1 MKSRHIITPA
11 LLACLI
17 VLSSPHAVALTPTF
31 TISAERVEQHFS
43 FGEDEVDSTIDA
55 ITLTPGLTWGNW
67 QVSATLP
74 WQSIDGQY
82 FFNNLYPNLAQ
93 TCSQINSLSPLQRW
107 LLQRNT
113 KLNEEALD
121 YCAETA
127 GVESRS
133 ENDHTSGWNDV
144 EVFANYYIP
153 STSTWLAG
161 SLGLGYQHDNGDEFE
176 GLGNGARQLFAETT
190 WMAAGNR
197 LSLSTTLGYFFV
209 IEDNSAVGINDH
221 GYGALDA
228 RLLLSKHI
236 ELGVR
241 YDYQQTDND
250 VFDDYDY
257 WTYSLHF
264 YAGQHWGG
272 QAYVT
277 DYDDEPGFPD
287 EEYGLYFFYA
297 I

>member
-1 MKSRHIITPA
+1 MKSRHIITPV

-153 STSTWLAG
+153 SPPKPSSRPPPATP
-161 SLGLGYQHDNGDEFE
+161 GL
-176 GLGNGARQLFAETT
+176 LRGARVLA
-190 WMAAGNR
+190 
-197 LSLSTTLGYFFV
+197 
-209 IEDNSAVGINDH
+209 
-221 GYGALDA
+221 
-228 RLLLSKHI
+228 
-236 ELGVR
+236 
-241 YDYQQTDND
+241 
-250 VFDDYDY
+250 
-257 WTYSLHF
+257 
-264 YAGQHWGG
+264 
-272 QAYVT
+272 
-277 DYDDEPGFPD
+277 
-287 EEYGLYFFYA
+287 
-297 I
+297 

>member
-1 MKSRHIITPA
+1 
-11 LLACLI
+11 
-17 VLSSPHAVALTPTF
+17 
-31 TISAERVEQHFS
+31 
-43 FGEDEVDSTIDA
+43 
-55 ITLTPGLTWGNW
+55 
-67 QVSATLP
+67 
-74 WQSIDGQY
+74 
-82 FFNNLYPNLAQ
+82 
-93 TCSQINSLSPLQRW
+93 
-107 LLQRNT
+107 
-113 KLNEEALD
+113 
-121 YCAETA
+121 
-127 GVESRS
+127 
-133 ENDHTSGWNDV
+133 
-144 EVFANYYIP
+144 
-153 STSTWLAG
+153 
-161 SLGLGYQHDNGDEFE
+161 
-176 GLGNGARQLFAETT
+176 
-190 WMAAGNR
+190 MAAGNR

-228 RLLLSKHI
+228 RLLLSKHV